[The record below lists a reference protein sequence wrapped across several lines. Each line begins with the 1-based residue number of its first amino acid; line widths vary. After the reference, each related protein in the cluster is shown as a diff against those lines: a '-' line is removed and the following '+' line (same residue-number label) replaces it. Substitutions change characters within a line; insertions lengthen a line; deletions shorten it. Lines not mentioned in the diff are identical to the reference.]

1 MSVLPPPLLVPAP
14 VPRWLAALFFAL
26 LVLPFHP
33 QWIDF
38 EQVRR
43 GQLLV
48 LTGLSLV
55 LLPRLPAVRGERA
68 LLGLLL
74 WFVASATVV
83 WLGQVFL
90 RGKDQPLSFQPW
102 EAVLR
107 LGHWLSLWVA
117 LRLGACCR
125 ASTAL
130 PLAILLL
137 VTALF
142 GLLQRLGLGEIA
154 GYGVPREPVSVF
166 GNRNVA
172 SEWTAVA
179 AMLVAVLLPQ
189 LGTPR
194 ARATGLGAL
203 AIAGAYLVA
212 NQSRSG
218 LIALPIGL
226 LLLLVLQRQ
235 RALLPLGAVAG
246 GMLIGL
252 VLASAVAQPDVANRF
267 TARAE
272 LQRATSTLAV
282 RFEIAKST
290 TRLFAEAPI
299 FGHGPGQ
306 FAVQYPRHRSQNEI
320 EASSFGRQFATE
332 VRTAHDDWLE
342 LLVDGGLPAL
352 ALFAAALFALQRG
365 QPDKV
370 RLLPLFVLLLLMLVR
385 APLWNAPAT
394 AAALWLAGD
403 SVAAAA
409 APARRRWVRP
419 LAVLL
424 GLGMVVLGVLPIA
437 GNCAMIAHQ
446 RALRSGGQPPASA
459 AITAAWWM
467 PYEPRWQQLQAQ
479 EARRTGDLAGARR
492 AAERAAALRP
502 FDPQAYELLVEVLI
516 RDKAFAEARRLTE
529 HALTLDPVHPELRMW
544 QSWLAMQAG
553 DADAAIAAV
562 VQDPH
567 PTLRAQLGAHFD
579 ALRKNCRDER
589 LAARFAIEHHFLA
602 AVDRLGAPD
611 REAHEAIQAHIQQL
625 TVAMSAAEQRDAR
638 PLVLGALLALDRDQ
652 PEDAATYAKGARRF
666 GPLPA
671 WQTAL
676 LGDHLVPLRRFG
688 YWLPVVGDR

>member
-1 MSVLPPPLLVPAP
+1 MSVLPPPLPVPAP
-14 VPRWLAALFFAL
+14 VPRWLAALFFGL

-48 LTGLSLV
+48 LTGLALV

-68 LLGLLL
+68 LLALLL
-74 WFVASATVV
+74 WFTASAAIV
-83 WLGQVFL
+83 WLGQLFL

-102 EAVLR
+102 EAILR

-117 LRLGACCR
+117 VRLGAACR
-125 ASTAL
+125 ATTAL

-137 VTALF
+137 LTAGF

-172 SEWTAVA
+172 SEWTAVG

-189 LGTPR
+189 LGTARTR
-194 ARATGLGAL
+194 AIGLTAL
-203 AIAGAYLVA
+203 ALAGAYLVA

-226 LLLLVLQRQ
+226 LLLLVLQRR
-235 RALLPLGAVAG
+235 RALLPIGAVAG
-246 GMLIGL
+246 GMLLGL
-252 VLASAVAQPDVANRF
+252 VLATAAARPMAENQLA
-267 TARAE
+267 ARAE
-272 LQRATSTLAV
+272 LQRSTSTLAV

-290 TRLFAEAPI
+290 TRLFAESPV

-306 FAVQYPRHRSQNEI
+306 FAVQYPRHRSQAEI

-352 ALFAAALFALQRG
+352 ALFAAALFALQR
-365 QPDKV
+365 QQADKA

-385 APLWNAPAT
+385 APLWNAPA
-394 AAALWLAGD
+394 AAAAVWLAGD

-424 GLGMVVLGVLPIA
+424 GLCLVVLGVLPIV
-437 GNCAMIAHQ
+437 GNSAMIAHQ
-446 RALRSGGQPPASA
+446 AALRAGDQPPAAA
-459 AITAAWWM
+459 AISAAWWM
-467 PYEPRWQQLQAQ
+467 PYEPRWQQLMAQ
-479 EARRTGDLAGARR
+479 EARRTGDLASARR
-492 AAERAAALRP
+492 AAARAVALRP
-502 FDPQAYELLVEVLI
+502 FDPQAYELLVDVLI
-516 RDKAFAEARRLTE
+516 RGQAFAEARSLVR
-529 HALTLDPVHPELRMW
+529 HALTLDPVHPELRLW
-544 QSWLAMQAG
+544 QSWLAMRAG

-589 LAARFAIEHHFLA
+589 LAARFAIEHHFTS
-602 AVDRLGAPD
+602 AVDRLGAED
-611 REAHEAIQAHIQQL
+611 QETRDAIMAHIQQL
-625 TVAMSAAEQRDAR
+625 TVAMRIAEQSDAR
-638 PLVLGALLALDRDQ
+638 PLVLGALLV
-652 PEDAATYAKGARRF
+652 PEDAASYAKGARKF
-666 GPLPA
+666 GPLLP
-671 WQTAL
+671 WQKAL
-676 LGDHLVPLRRFG
+676 LGDRLAPLRRFEA
-688 YWLPVVGDR
+688 WLPIVGER